1 MAHIAL
7 DKSDT
12 AYILVNGPSVSLFK
26 DYINCCKDDN
36 VYWCGI
42 NRFKSIEENIL
53 SIIDE
58 KFDILYCSSYGRIRE
73 FFADAEGFQ
82 GVLIVNSHMFVRTH
96 INYDKVMVSD
106 WGFGYNSLVALTI
119 TLAIKGIKRMFLF
132 GADGCSYGN
141 NVYYCQDSIKNEE
154 FDKRKAS
161 IARDTEVMNRSFWR
175 FWEDMGAPKV
185 DIYNV
190 SIRSNV
196 DCFPKITYPEF
207 LHLK

>member
-106 WGFGYNSLVALTI
+106 WGFGYNSLVAFTI
-119 TLAIKGIKRMFLF
+119 TLAIKGIKRIFIF
-132 GADGCSYGN
+132 GADGGSEEGD
-141 NVYYCQDSIKNEE
+141 VYYAQDKIDNEKFE
-154 FDKRKAS
+154 DRRKT
-161 IARDTEVMNRSFWR
+161 IARDTRVMNHSFWR
-175 FWEDMGAPKV
+175 FWRDMGVKEIP
-185 DIYNV
+185 IYNV
-190 SIRSNV
+190 SMKSRLN
-196 DCFPKITYPEF
+196 CFPKISYQRF
-207 LHLK
+207 LHEK